1 MSSAAWVPTLPGM
14 IINRHRL
21 WALVRKEFIQ
31 LRRDRRTLAMI
42 VAIPL
47 LFLLVFGYAASF
59 DVKHVKVELV
69 GRDSPAL
76 RAALDRAGSAFAVR
90 RALAPNLAAARGD
103 LRAGRETVALLID
116 PPAGVQQVL
125 VDGSNL
131 LVAQTA
137 LRNIE
142 SIQSTVTRSRLPIS
156 VLYNPTL
163 RSADFM
169 VPGLVGL
176 IMAFIGIVITSL
188 GVVRERERGTLEQ
201 LMVTPITRMEL
212 MLGKLI
218 PYLLIAF
225 VDLAIIVGVG
235 LALFGVPLRGSIAL
249 LLLLAALFLISTL
262 GIGLLISTVSQ
273 NQQQAMQLAVMILLP
288 QVLLSGW
295 IFPLAS
301 IPAGIR
307 WLSYVFPL
315 TYFLPIAR
323 GIFLKGLGLPDL
335 WVQTVVLIGMGA
347 LIISFAAS
355 RVSKQLA

>member
-1 MSSAAWVPTLPGM
+1 MPVD
-14 IINRHRL
+14 RHRL
-21 WALVRKEFIQ
+21 WALVRKEFIE

-47 LFLLVFGYAASF
+47 LWLLVFGYAASF
-59 DVKHVKVELV
+59 DVKHVRIELA
-69 GRDSPAL
+69 GQDSPAV
-76 RAALDRAGSAFAVR
+76 RAALHRAGTEFDVR
-90 RALAPNLAAARGD
+90 RQVATDETAARAD
-103 LRAGRETVALLID
+103 LRAGRETAAVLVGPGGA
-116 PPAGVQQVL
+116 PQAVL

-142 SIQSTVTRSRLPIS
+142 DVQTPGGGSRLTVHI
-156 VLYNPTL
+156 LYNPTL
-163 RSADFM
+163 RSANFM

-201 LMVTPITRMEL
+201 LLVTPITRLEL
-212 MLGKLI
+212 MLGKMI
-218 PYLLIAF
+218 PYLAIAL
-225 VDLAIIVGVG
+225 VDMAIIVGAG
-235 LALFGVPLRGSIAL
+235 IGLFGVPFRGSFAL
-249 LLLLAALFLISTL
+249 LLLLSALFLISTL
-262 GIGLLISTVSQ
+262 GIGLLVSSVSQ
-273 NQQQAMQLAVMILLP
+273 NQQQAMQLAILILLP

-301 IPAGIR
+301 IPIGIR
-307 WLSYVFPL
+307 WISYVLPL
-315 TYFLPIAR
+315 TYFIPIVR

-335 WVQTVVLIGMGA
+335 WVPTVVLFGMA
-347 LIISFAAS
+347 IAIISFAAS

>member
-1 MSSAAWVPTLPGM
+1 MKTD
-14 IINRHRL
+14 RRRL
-21 WALVRKEFIQ
+21 LALVRKEFIE

-42 VAIPL
+42 IAIPL

-59 DVKHVKVELV
+59 DVKHVGVELA
-69 GRDSPAL
+69 GRDSPPL
-76 RAALDRAGSAFAVR
+76 RAALRAQGSAFDVR
-90 RALAPNLAAARGD
+90 SSIAPDVAAARSD
-103 LRAGRETVALLID
+103 LRAGRETLAVLVA
-116 PPAGVQQVL
+116 PSGGVERVL

-142 SIQSTVTRSRLPIS
+142 RLQTTRDAARLPID

-163 RSADFM
+163 RSANFM

-176 IMAFIGIVITSL
+176 IMAFIGIVITAL

-201 LMVTPITRMEL
+201 LMVTPITRLEL

-225 VDLAIIVGVG
+225 VDLAIIIGVG
-235 LALFGVPLRGSIAL
+235 LTLFSVPLHGSIAL
-249 LLLLAALFLISTL
+249 LLLLSLLFLISTL
-262 GIGLLISTVSQ
+262 GIGLLISTVSE
-273 NQQQAMQLAVMILLP
+273 NQQQAMQLAVMVLLP

-295 IFPLAS
+295 IFPLSS
-301 IPAGIR
+301 IPAGVR
-307 WLSYVFPL
+307 WLSYIFPL
-315 TYFLPIAR
+315 TYFLPISR
-323 GIFLKGLGLPDL
+323 GIFLKGLGIPNL
-335 WVQTVVLIGMGA
+335 WVQTVVLVGMA
-347 LIISFAAS
+347 VVIVTLAAS